1 MTVLTKHLSFDGFRV
16 GMGGGSPKPQ
26 LRYYCCGTDIRVI
39 RIIRI
44 RVIRIAGPTYGSE
57 THRQFVVDNKRER
70 EKDYLS
76 LCSAYFA
83 MLPFQVLQDIHHD
96 NHPTVC
102 GRLVFLRYDQSTYQ
116 VLPKSFNSASPYFL
130 IFLHLSKLSLS
141 EKHN

>member
-1 MTVLTKHLSFDGFRV
+1 MDLGLAYLALIISSACLTLDYLSVLTKHLSFDGFRV

-44 RVIRIAGPTYGSE
+44 RIIRIAGPTYGSE

-76 LCSAYFA
+76 LC
-83 MLPFQVLQDIHHD
+83 
-96 NHPTVC
+96 
-102 GRLVFLRYDQSTYQ
+102 
-116 VLPKSFNSASPYFL
+116 
-130 IFLHLSKLSLS
+130 
-141 EKHN
+141 